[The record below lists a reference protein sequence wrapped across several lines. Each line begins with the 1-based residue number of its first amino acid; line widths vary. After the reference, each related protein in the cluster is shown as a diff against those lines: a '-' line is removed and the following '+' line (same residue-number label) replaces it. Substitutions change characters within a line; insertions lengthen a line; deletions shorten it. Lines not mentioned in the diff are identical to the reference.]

1 MTVRRRAEPV
11 HLYRRLVREESRE
24 SLSGGNIGSVLRVGG
39 TVVREAGDWTPAVHR
54 LLSHLQAVGVPG
66 VPRPLRIEDR
76 QEVLSFVDGVV
87 PSYPMPSWVWTGAA
101 LDTAADL
108 LRRIHDATAE
118 LDDDGPWRAPT
129 HEPVEV
135 ICHNDF
141 APYNLVFAGTTGRV
155 VGAIDWDFASPGPR
169 LWDVS
174 YLAYRIVPL
183 STADWGDQF
192 GEAERRDR
200 LTRLLAAY
208 RSGVEASRVVEV
220 LAERLDELA
229 NLSDD
234 FAERLSKPDLHDD
247 ATLYRHD
254 AAHLQEM

>member
-1 MTVRRRAEPV
+1 MHVYGGLVGDEP
-11 HLYRRLVREESRE
+11 RKQ
-24 SLSGGNIGSVLRVGG
+24 LSGGNMGSVLRVGD
-39 TVVREAGDWTPAVHR
+39 TVVREAGEWTPAVHR
-54 LLSHLQAVGVPG
+54 LLRHLRAVGVPG
-66 VPRPLRIEDR
+66 VPQPLRIENR

-108 LRRIHDATAE
+108 LRRIHDATAD
-118 LDDDGPWRAPT
+118 LDVDGPWRAPA

-183 STADWGDQF
+183 STADWGDGF
-192 GEAERRDR
+192 DEAERRNR

-208 RSGVEASRVVEV
+208 RSGAQASQVAELLR
-220 LAERLDELA
+220 ERLDELA
-229 NLSDD
+229 RLSDD
-234 FAERLSKPDLHDD
+234 FAERLHKPDLHDH
-247 ATLYRHD
+247 AALYRHD
-254 AAHLQEM
+254 AAHLPQL